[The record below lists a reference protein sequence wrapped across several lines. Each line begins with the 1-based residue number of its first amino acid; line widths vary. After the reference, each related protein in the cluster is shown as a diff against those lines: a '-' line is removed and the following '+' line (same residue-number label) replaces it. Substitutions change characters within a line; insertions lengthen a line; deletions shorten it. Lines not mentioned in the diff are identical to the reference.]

1 MPSTVSATYLLPLLD
16 YRPAATTAFKE
27 ADVLAERLLPGSH
40 PVRLSVKV
48 EYVAYLYD
56 CVRDREGSRKL
67 ARKAVR
73 EVYEETAG

>member
-1 MPSTVSATYLLPLLD
+1 MSATYLLPLLD